1 MAVAVV
7 LALMLVLPITT
18 ANAATPAN
26 AANPKTRHPYIK
38 HWKHATVGKG
48 ALAGVAA
55 GAGVAQVRRSPRKWG
70 GGGAGFGKRLGAGMA
85 THAVATTVEHAV
97 AAPLHEDLHYH
108 RSTKRGFA
116 PRLGHALTSTVVTS
130 NTRTGKR
137 TPAVGRISGHAAAGA
152 VSQGLIV
159 GAGGASTAGVGL
171 AADAGANVVREFVP
185 RRHRRHPRPKPSS
198 SVSDTPAGGNRAP
211 G

>member
-7 LALMLVLPITT
+7 LALMFVLPVAT
-18 ANAATPAN
+18 ANAAN
-26 AANPKTRHPYIK
+26 VKTRHPYIK

-48 ALAGVAA
+48 ALGGVAA
-55 GAGVAQVRRSPRKWG
+55 GAGVAQVRRKPGKWG
-70 GGGAGFGKRLGAGMA
+70 GGAAGLAKRGGAGLA

-108 RSTKRGFA
+108 RSTRKGFA
-116 PRLGHALTSTVVTS
+116 PRLGHALKSTVVTS
-130 NTRTGKR
+130 NTRTGKS

-152 VSQGLIV
+152 VSQGVLV
-159 GAGGASTAGVGL
+159 GAGGASTAGIGL

-185 RRHRRHPRPKPSS
+185 RRHHRRRRQS
-198 SVSDTPAGGNRAP
+198 GR
-211 G
+211 

>member
-1 MAVAVV
+1 MVVAVL
-7 LALMLVLPITT
+7 LALVFLLPVAT
-18 ANAATPAN
+18 ANAADVKA
-26 AANPKTRHPYIK
+26 RHPYIK

-55 GAGVAQVRRSPRKWG
+55 GAGVAQVRRKPGKWG
-70 GGGAGFGKRLGAGMA
+70 GGAAGFGKRAGAGMA

-108 RSTKRGFA
+108 RSTKKGFT
-116 PRLGHALTSTVVTS
+116 PRLEHALVSTVVTS
-130 NTRTGKR
+130 NTKTGKH

-152 VSQGLIV
+152 VSQGVLV
-159 GAGGASTAGVGL
+159 GAGGASTAGIGL

-185 RRHRRHPRPKPSS
+185 RRHHHRRSNGPNHQVTSAARP
-198 SVSDTPAGGNRAP
+198 
-211 G
+211 

>member
-1 MAVAVV
+1 MAVVVV
-7 LALMLVLPITT
+7 LALMFMLPVAT
-18 ANAATPAN
+18 AH
-26 AANPKTRHPYIK
+26 AANSKARHPYRK

-48 ALAGVAA
+48 ALGGVAA
-55 GAGVAQVRRSPRKWG
+55 RAGVAQVRRTPRKWG
-70 GGGAGFGKRLGAGMA
+70 GGATGFGKRLGAGMA

-108 RSTKRGFA
+108 RSTRKGFA
-116 PRLGHALTSTVVTS
+116 PRLEHALTSTVVTS
-130 NTRTGKR
+130 NTKTGKR

-152 VSQGLIV
+152 VSQGLLV

-185 RRHRRHPRPKPSS
+185 RRHHRRP
-198 SVSDTPAGGNRAP
+198 VGGRLE
-211 G
+211 